1 MNAPDL
7 GDLGSFPTQGAPRL
21 FRKGPSG
28 GSTNPRRRI
37 NAPDLVTGGRA
48 APSPQHAVVALGIY
62 HPHHLSSCCRVQIS
76 WRPLLGSSS
85 SSQELLEL
93 ISGLSSSLL
102 LPWGPVLAQASLL
115 ALYFHQGNTL
125 GCSLLRCGSCRK
137 PGRRTPLNVVGVID
151 RSASEPRGQ
160 RQDHFE
166 AFSAGVMSVRP
177 QKN

>member
-21 FRKGPSG
+21 FRKGPPG

-48 APSPQHAVVALGIY
+48 APSAQHAVVASRIN
-62 HPHHLSSCCRVQIS
+62 HHRSPRHLSSCCRVQNS
-76 WRPLLGSSS
+76 SRPLLGSSS
-85 SSQELLEL
+85 SPQELLEL

-115 ALYFHQGNTL
+115 ALYFHQCNTL

-137 PGRRTPLNVVGVID
+137 PGSRIPPQRCGSSSTGPPVNHADSGKTILKYFRRG
-151 RSASEPRGQ
+151 
-160 RQDHFE
+160 
-166 AFSAGVMSVRP
+166 
-177 QKN
+177 

>member
-7 GDLGSFPTQGAPRL
+7 GDLGLIHTQGAPRL
-21 FRKGPSG
+21 FRKGPPG

-48 APSPQHAVVALGIY
+48 APSAPHAVFASRINHHRSPSTRQAAAGSGGK
-62 HPHHLSSCCRVQIS
+62 HP
-76 WRPLLGSSS
+76 RPLLGSSS

-125 GCSLLRCGSCRK
+125 GCSLLRCGSCRT
-137 PGRRTPLNVVGVID
+137 PGSRYRPRRCGSSSTGPPVNHADSGKTILKHF
-151 RSASEPRGQ
+151 RRG
-160 RQDHFE
+160 
-166 AFSAGVMSVRP
+166 
-177 QKN
+177 